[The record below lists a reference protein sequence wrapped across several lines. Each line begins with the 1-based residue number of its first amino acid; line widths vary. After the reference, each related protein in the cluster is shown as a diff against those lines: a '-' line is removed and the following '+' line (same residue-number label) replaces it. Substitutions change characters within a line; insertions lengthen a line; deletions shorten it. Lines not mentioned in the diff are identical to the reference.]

1 MAPKVTLKHAGTSVG
16 DTVATFAYQIIDLDA
31 GPSGDF
37 VPGESALLSVDR
49 IMQAYNKLPVKKKDF
64 PQKNLGWQFD
74 AKQITSIDSATAA
87 SGFVRYVKLKAA
99 AEVTFR
105 MGSIVRSVT
114 TETDVNGNPI
124 VVEYKGEDADAKVQ
138 EIAATTNQFIP
149 NNTLIVNHQTT
160 NPPFSQLAN
169 VGKVNSKAW
178 IGNVLG
184 RIDVPD
190 GAGQWLFHAL
200 ELPVFNPRD
209 LAESAAEVPP
219 YNVQYTFVLDQDTF
233 HPVVA
238 AINPATGRQFPN
250 NTKPDKIEPGE
261 KGNGTLVVQTQKVI
275 DFGTLP
281 FVATLKRLRNR

>member
-37 VPGESALLSVDR
+37 APGDSALQSVDR
-49 IMQAYNKLPVKKKDF
+49 AMQAYNVLPVKKKDF
-64 PQKNLGWQFD
+64 PKKGLGWQFD

-87 SGFVRYVKLKAA
+87 SGFVRYVKLIAA
-99 AEVTFR
+99 GEVTFR

-114 TETDVNGNPI
+114 TETDVDSKPI
-124 VVEYKGEDADAKVQ
+124 VVEYTGKDGTMGDP
-138 EIAATTNQFIP
+138 ISATTNQFIP

-169 VGKVNSKAW
+169 VGKVNEKAW

-200 ELPVFNPRD
+200 ELPTFNPRD
-209 LAESAAEVPP
+209 LAESTAEVPP

-238 AINPATGRQFPN
+238 AINPATGKQFSN
-250 NTKPDKIEPGE
+250 NTKPDRIEPGQ
-261 KGNGTLVVQTQKVI
+261 KGNGTLVVQTQKI
-275 DFGTLP
+275 LDFGTLP